1 MSNILIIKHGS
12 LGDLIQANGAMQD
25 IKLFF
30 KDSKVLLLTS
40 KPYVNFMSGCPYL
53 DGVLTDKRLPRWNL
67 FYLSNLKKLLKRY
80 EFSHVFDLQNSNRT
94 NFYKKFIITKPI
106 WSSTETILE
115 NGEKKKDF
123 DQYPVLE
130 RMKKQLQRSN
140 IKTKHINDINLT
152 WAFSDIS
159 RLLKQYT
166 NNDFILIFPFCSSKH
181 ERKRWPYYKELI
193 VKIKEYYKN
202 KYPILIAPG
211 PDEINESK
219 GLNAKVV
226 LNNDKAINLNQLIT
240 LIHKSKYIISNDTGP
255 AHICSH
261 LKKDGLV
268 LFGSHTS
275 PDKVSIGNEKFKTIK
290 VEDLSDLS
298 LEKVF
303 KEIKK
308 NLH

>member
-1 MSNILIIKHGS
+1 M
-12 LGDLIQANGAMQD
+12 
-25 IKLFF
+25 
-30 KDSKVLLLTS
+30 
-40 KPYVNFMSGCPYL
+40 
-53 DGVLTDKRLPRWNL
+53 
-67 FYLSNLKKLLKRY
+67 
-80 EFSHVFDLQNSNRT
+80 
-94 NFYKKFIITKPI
+94 
-106 WSSTETILE
+106 
-115 NGEKKKDF
+115 
-123 DQYPVLE
+123 
-130 RMKKQLQRSN
+130 
-140 IKTKHINDINLT
+140 
-152 WAFSDIS
+152 
-159 RLLKQYT
+159 KQYT